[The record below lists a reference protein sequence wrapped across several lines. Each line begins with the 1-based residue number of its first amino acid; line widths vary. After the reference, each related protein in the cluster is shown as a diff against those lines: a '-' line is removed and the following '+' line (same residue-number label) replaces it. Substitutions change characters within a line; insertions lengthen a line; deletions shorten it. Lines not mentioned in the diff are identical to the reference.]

1 MINWLVFAL
10 MLGSHTD
17 SANWLCENQAIPAV
31 QRIIDQLTNLYQSH
45 ITIMFT
51 NVSVFLLIPAQFI
64 LVSDLFY
71 RILICSNNN

>member
-1 MINWLVFAL
+1 

-71 RILICSNNN
+71 RILICSNDN

>member
-1 MINWLVFAL
+1 

-17 SANWLCENQAIPAV
+17 SENWLWENQAIPAV

-51 NVSVFLLIPAQFI
+51 NVSVFLLIPTQFI

-71 RILICSNNN
+71 RILICSNDN